1 MTSARRAARSIA
13 LTPLSRRTLGLAGLA
28 GLAGVLAACGSD
40 GSDAATG
47 GESSGSG
54 ATSAAGATDAFP
66 LTVTH
71 DLGETTVP
79 AAPSRIVS
87 VGLTEQDF
95 LLALG
100 IVPVAVTDWYGEQPH
115 AIWPWATDALGDAE
129 PPVVLDSADGVPFV
143 QVASLEPDLII
154 GTNAGLTQADYD
166 KLSEIAPT
174 VAAVP
179 GTGYFAAWQDQLA
192 LISAAVG
199 RSAQGAELTSQVEGL
214 FTTAA
219 ADHPELAGKKAIFL
233 QNAVYDGSLIASPDG
248 LGTEFLTDLGLVVP
262 DELDEFVVDGAQA
275 YVPVERID
283 VLNAAD
289 VLIWGTETDEDQT
302 ALEAVPG
309 FSELAAVKAGRS
321 IYTGAILAG
330 AIDFSSPLSEPFIV
344 TELVPQLADAFAD

>member
-179 GTGYFAAWQDQLA
+179 GTGYFAR
-192 LISAAVG
+192 G
-199 RSAQGAELTSQVEGL
+199 RTS
-214 FTTAA
+214 
-219 ADHPELAGKKAIFL
+219 
-233 QNAVYDGSLIASPDG
+233 S
-248 LGTEFLTDLGLVVP
+248 
-262 DELDEFVVDGAQA
+262 
-275 YVPVERID
+275 R
-283 VLNAAD
+283 
-289 VLIWGTETDEDQT
+289 
-302 ALEAVPG
+302 
-309 FSELAAVKAGRS
+309 
-321 IYTGAILAG
+321 
-330 AIDFSSPLSEPFIV
+330 
-344 TELVPQLADAFAD
+344 

>member
-1 MTSARRAARSIA
+1 M
-13 LTPLSRRTLGLAGLA
+13 
-28 GLAGVLAACGSD
+28 
-40 GSDAATG
+40 
-47 GESSGSG
+47 
-54 ATSAAGATDAFP
+54 
-66 LTVTH
+66 
-71 DLGETTVP
+71 
-79 AAPSRIVS
+79 
-87 VGLTEQDF
+87 
-95 LLALG
+95 
-100 IVPVAVTDWYGEQPH
+100 
-115 AIWPWATDALGDAE
+115 
-129 PPVVLDSADGVPFV
+129 
-143 QVASLEPDLII
+143 
-154 GTNAGLTQADYD
+154 
-166 KLSEIAPT
+166 
-174 VAAVP
+174 
-179 GTGYFAAWQDQLA
+179 
-192 LISAAVG
+192 G

-330 AIDFSSPLSEPFIV
+330 AIYFSSPLSEPFIV